1 MRAKNFTSS
10 LRPNASLLDTGT
22 IPRWPRAPQALLT
35 PRDMFDGA
43 FSILH
48 AL

>member
-10 LRPNASLLDTGT
+10 SRANASLLDTGA
-22 IPRWPRAPQALLT
+22 IPRRPRAPQALLT
-35 PRDMFDGA
+35 LRDMFDGA